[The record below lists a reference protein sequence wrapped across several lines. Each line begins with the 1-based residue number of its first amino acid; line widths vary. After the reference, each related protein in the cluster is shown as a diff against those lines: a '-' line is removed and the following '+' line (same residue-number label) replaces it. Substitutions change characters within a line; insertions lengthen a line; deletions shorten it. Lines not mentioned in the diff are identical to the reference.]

1 MGKWRGAD
9 RIDANQKL
17 IMADL
22 RRPEAKGWLSVVS
35 THSVGKGFGDIVVG
49 VAGRNFIFEIK
60 ISGSGRLSDDESTF
74 HADWNG
80 HIEVV
85 TSAKDVVNSLLR
97 QLPSNLKVVP
107 LLHKLLSSL

>member
-9 RIDANQKL
+9 RIDANQKE
-17 IMADL
+17 IMKDL

-35 THSVGKGFGDIVVG
+35 THQIGKGFGDICVG
-49 VAGRNFIFEIK
+49 VAGRNFLFEIK
-60 ISGSGRLSDDESTF
+60 TSDRGRLTDDETTF

-80 HIEVV
+80 QIEVV
-85 TSAKDVVNSLLR
+85 YTAKDVIHSLLR

-107 LLHKLLSSL
+107 LLHVLLSSL